1 MIPISTQINFNLCFQ
16 NNTTKIF
23 AIPNQRFCSSE
34 SSNSN
39 TCSHTHD
46 DLPDPTMDNPFLKEK
61 RQCIL
66 CRYQITADYKNVR
79 LLSQFISPFTGRMYD
94 KHITGL
100 CEKQHRAIRTEI
112 SRAIKF
118 GLMSPFYRDPKYGED
133 PKLFD
138 PTKPGR
144 ANPY

>member
-66 CRYQITADYKNVR
+66 CRYQITADYKVHFFYIVNFKFEIIICKILECSIIITVHFTIYWANV
-79 LLSQFISPFTGRMYD
+79 
-94 KHITGL
+94 
-100 CEKQHRAIRTEI
+100 
-112 SRAIKF
+112 
-118 GLMSPFYRDPKYGED
+118 
-133 PKLFD
+133 
-138 PTKPGR
+138 
-144 ANPY
+144 